1 MDKANQKAYRITFVG
16 IVINVFLS
24 GIKFLAGIFGRSEA
38 IIADALHSL
47 SDLTTDLAV
56 LIGFKGAEKP
66 IDKSHDYGH
75 GKIETLVAAFIGIIL
90 FLVGGKIL
98 IQGGQEVA
106 AFLRGETMP
115 APEWFTCLAAAI
127 SIGMKEVLYRKTVS
141 VGQEIKS
148 RAIVANAWHH
158 RSDALSSVAVLCGIS
173 GAIVLGPRWR
183 VLDPLAAICVSLL
196 IMYMA
201 FSVLKESLNELMEAS
216 LDDEVED
223 EIIAI
228 IGNIPGVKYP
238 HNLKTRR
245 IGRNMAI
252 DIHIK
257 VSKDLNIMEAHN
269 ISTSVEE
276 TLRRRFG
283 QEIFVYVHVEPA
295 L

>member
-1 MDKANQKAYRITFVG
+1 MSFCPG
-16 IVINVFLS
+16 LS
-24 GIKFLAGIFGRSEA
+24 SCGIFGRSEA

-173 GAIVLGPRWR
+173 GAIVLGPTWR